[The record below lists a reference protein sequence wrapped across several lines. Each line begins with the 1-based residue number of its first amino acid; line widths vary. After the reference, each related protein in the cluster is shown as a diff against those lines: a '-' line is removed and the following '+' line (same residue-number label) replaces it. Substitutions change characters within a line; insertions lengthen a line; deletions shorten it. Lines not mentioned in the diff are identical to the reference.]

1 MRTAKGYFRKNV
13 KHTSE
18 NAGTLIFLYLFH
30 SSPSETTMFLP
41 KNDSTLYEWIGLG
54 HKYRDDA
61 TCWEQIKGRVN
72 LHCLTTYLDSSSI
85 RQHKFYPYARI
96 EVNLHVPTIDMIR
109 TVSSGYNWHSRRWKY
124 PIPSLWTLC
133 SKCHSHH
140 QARICGRAVY
150 LRSCFSMNEKLFPM
164 HIPGILI
171 GIMVPGILSW
181 WKNTRYPVWLL
192 WYRSNICLLRRLI
205 GCLTRT
211 WYQIARHDTQERVEE
226 AQEYWSPP
234 QGLLQ
239 NRQRG
244 LAYWLG
250 VGTFGKAFSA
260 FCVLLHFLCLYV

>member
-1 MRTAKGYFRKNV
+1 
-13 KHTSE
+13 
-18 NAGTLIFLYLFH
+18 
-30 SSPSETTMFLP
+30 
-41 KNDSTLYEWIGLG
+41 
-54 HKYRDDA
+54 
-61 TCWEQIKGRVN
+61 
-72 LHCLTTYLDSSSI
+72 
-85 RQHKFYPYARI
+85 
-96 EVNLHVPTIDMIR
+96 MIR
-109 TVSSGYNWHSRRWKY
+109 TVSSDYNWHSPRWKY

-192 WYRSNICLLRRLI
+192 WYRSNICLLGRLI

-211 WYQIARHDTQERVEE
+211 WYQIARHDTQEKVEE

-250 VGTFGKAFSA
+250 VGTFGKTFSA
-260 FCVLLHFLCLYV
+260 FLCFIAFSVSVRVINARHARPFAWFETRPRTAFQLREYCSFSVPDQGGPGVAWRGSRHPGFAVGILRSCSLVSYVE